1 MKEQPTPKDNASEP
15 KQEPVQE
22 SPAAVPA
29 ADAELTKLRED
40 NVRLNDQ
47 VMRLAA
53 ELENTRKRLS
63 KEAEEAGK
71 YGITKF
77 ARELIEVQEN
87 LHRAEAS
94 IHNTEELE
102 SNQTLKQI
110 FSGVELTKKS
120 LADIFA
126 KHGIVRIDP
135 KIGEKFDHNFHQA
148 IAQMPAANHP
158 ADSIV
163 QVIQAGYAI
172 HDRLLRP
179 ALVAVAK

>member
-1 MKEQPTPKDNASEP
+1 MEEEQILKETPTGPQPSEP
-15 KQEPVQE
+15 QVDAP
-22 SPAAVPA
+22 PT
-29 ADAELTKLRED
+29 AELTKLRED
-40 NVRLNDQ
+40 NARLNDQ

-53 ELENTRKRLS
+53 ELENTRKRLM
-63 KEAEEAGK
+63 KEADDASK

-77 ARELIEVQEN
+77 ARELIEVLEN

-94 IHNTEELE
+94 IHSTEELE

-120 LADIFA
+120 LADIFT
-126 KHGIVRIDP
+126 KHGIQRIEP
-135 KIGEKFDHNFHQA
+135 MIGDKFNHDLHQA
-148 IAQMPAANHP
+148 IAQMPAATHP
-158 ADSIV
+158 TDSIV
-163 QVIQAGYAI
+163 QVIQAGYVI